1 MTNIPLSDLFHVKG
15 RFRRSVHLERDF
27 YRENA
32 IDGYVLTA
40 TAREM
45 LSRVI
50 STLENESSSKA
61 WSLTG
66 PYGSGKSAFALFAA
80 KLLGNSN
87 SPTTQ
92 QALKLLERGDTSLY
106 ERFINTYGNGNQS
119 CSGFCPILISGER
132 APLSLALLRSL
143 DRGLS
148 NSNGTNIS
156 ISLQQELKER
166 LETAD
171 SDSLPTASDVT
182 HLYESATH
190 QICGSGGSGLL
201 LIIDELGKF
210 LEFAAHHPSQGDMF
224 VLQSLAE
231 LADRSQQTPLFLMT
245 ILHQAFEA
253 YAQRTEQSQ
262 REEWTKVQG
271 RFEDVV
277 FTEPTEQVLRL
288 VGTAL
293 EKPS

>member
-1 MTNIPLSDLFHVKG
+1 MSNIQLSELFHVQG

-50 STLENESSSKA
+50 STIENESSSKA

-87 SPTTQ
+87 SPTAQ
-92 QALKLLERGDTSLY
+92 QALELLERGDTSLY
-106 ERFINTYGNGNQS
+106 ERFRNTNGNGEQS

-143 DRGLS
+143 DHGLS
-148 NSNGTNIS
+148 NSNGHI
-156 ISLQQELKER
+156 L
-166 LETAD
+166 
-171 SDSLPTASDVT
+171 
-182 HLYESATH
+182 LY
-190 QICGSGGSGLL
+190 
-201 LIIDELGKF
+201 
-210 LEFAAHHPSQGDMF
+210 
-224 VLQSLAE
+224 
-231 LADRSQQTPLFLMT
+231 R
-245 ILHQAFEA
+245 
-253 YAQRTEQSQ
+253 YNRN
-262 REEWTKVQG
+262 
-271 RFEDVV
+271 
-277 FTEPTEQVLRL
+277 
-288 VGTAL
+288 
-293 EKPS
+293 